1 MKEEM
6 ELAQKLLNEMSECI
20 EDEDFEE
27 VIEKAGIVKT
37 LMKSIELSGVA
48 RGPANGDEIDPWGSE
63 GEFCELDD
71 EEFQEE
77 DE

>member
-1 MKEEM
+1 MKEEI

-20 EDEDFEE
+20 EDEDFGE
-27 VIEKAGIVKT
+27 VAEKAGIVKT
-37 LMKSIELSGVA
+37 LMKSVELSGVVH
-48 RGPANGDEIDPWGSE
+48 GLANGDETESWDSE